1 MRPLLQSNATP
12 RAIDS
17 SGVWAQGD
25 LRPPHSS
32 PPPIPPP
39 SAESATRKEGPLRG
53 ALSSPSPRL
62 GDTESWSF
70 CGAPLPRASYCSA
83 ALGSVGGILRSRGGP
98 SEKRCGGS
106 GFSGLRRAPAALVS
120 FSDSRRQRGRKPAT
134 YDFHPPGPGTP
145 HLKELVVRAS
155 RPAALPTP
163 SYNPHLESPCG
174 ARSAWK
180 CPRDVLGPIV
190 NPEI

>member
-1 MRPLLQSNATP
+1 MRPLPQSNATP

-25 LRPPHSS
+25 LRPPHSPS
-32 PPPIPPP
+32 PPIPPP

-106 GFSGLRRAPAALVS
+106 SFSGLRRAPAALVS
-120 FSDSRRQRGRKPAT
+120 SDSRRQRGRKPAT
-134 YDFHPPGPGTP
+134 YDFHPPGPSTP

-190 NPEI
+190 